1 MNKTKKILL
10 TLFILFIAVLIGV
23 FVLFYSFTQEMKADS
38 EEEEKIR
45 SNAKEY
51 LTATFTNE
59 MEIYGVLF
67 DNMGNQG
74 NFDYAAKVRD
84 NQSGTEFLVYV
95 NNETGEVEDSFIAA
109 KWRDETE
116 LALKPYI
123 DEKLGNVKVSREMRT
138 ITKSNDWDE
147 IQKKLGYDN
156 QLVVL
161 YEDQIGKELAID
173 PNKPVSY
180 KEYNVAPTIRLTIP
194 RKKIGTDNDTFTEI
208 INSIKSDG
216 VLAHGTFIVEYISTE
231 GVPLEDDEWREI
243 F

>member
-10 TLFILFIAVLIGV
+10 TLFILFLAALIGV
-23 FVLFYSFTQEMKADS
+23 FVLFYSFNQGMKADP
-38 EEEEKIR
+38 EEEDKIR
-45 SNAKEY
+45 S
-51 LTATFTNE
+51 TADQYVKTTFTTE
-59 MEIYGVLF
+59 MEIYDVLF
-67 DNMGNQG
+67 DNMGNQA

-95 NNETGEVEDSFIAA
+95 NNKTGEVEDSFIAD
-109 KWRDETE
+109 KWRDDAE

-123 DEKLGNVKVSREMRT
+123 EEKLGDVKISRDMRI
-138 ITKSNDWDE
+138 ITKSDDWDE
-147 IQKKLGYDN
+147 IQKKLGNDN

-194 RKKIGTDNDTFTEI
+194 RKKIDTDTDTFTEI
-208 INSIKSDG
+208 INSIKLDG

-231 GVPLEDDEWREI
+231 GVHLEDDEWRGI